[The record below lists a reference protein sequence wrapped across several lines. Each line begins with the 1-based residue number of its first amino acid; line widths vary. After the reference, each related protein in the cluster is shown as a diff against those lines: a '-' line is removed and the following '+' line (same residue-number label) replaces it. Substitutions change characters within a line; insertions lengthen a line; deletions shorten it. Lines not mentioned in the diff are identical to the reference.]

1 MLSVGCA
8 CKACVECYEFMPRLK
23 SHPQA
28 PSVCLCRYFKTW
40 ERPRSKSRWPQPTI
54 WNKEHG
60 AYCLTIWFGRWSYIL
75 SPLTCIQKSAEWLY
89 LSRALCFSHSQT
101 VCKTLAVA
109 SLPMQKSSGLGT
121 GFQILPL
128 DNVLATSKG
137 YGDCWWL
144 LWAVIFGFRC
154 ALTSMLKG
162 LSCRNRL
169 LGKQA
174 WPRLLHRLPSVWV
187 IWICPGLEGSPTIRL
202 DFRNATRAPSAARK
216 HWCPLWC
223 RRHGDM

>member
-40 ERPRSKSRWPQPTI
+40 ERPRSKSQWPQPFGIRSTELI
-54 WNKEHG
+54 
-60 AYCLTIWFGRWSYIL
+60 YYLTAWRYDLEDGHIYFLRL
-75 SPLTCIQKSAEWLY
+75 HAFKNHLNRLC
-89 LSRALCFSHSQT
+89 LSRPLCFSHSQT

-121 GFQILPL
+121 HFQILPL

-144 LWAVIFGFRC
+144 YYETW
-154 ALTSMLKG
+154 S
-162 LSCRNRL
+162 
-169 LGKQA
+169 
-174 WPRLLHRLPSVWV
+174 
-187 IWICPGLEGSPTIRL
+187 L
-202 DFRNATRAPSAARK
+202 DFAVPWLLYWKGYLVETV
-216 HWCPLWC
+216 C
-223 RRHGDM
+223 